1 MSTETEN
8 KNEIKTDSVETETV
22 SDDLTSLADAAGIIE
37 AIPEEK
43 PVESAQEPKQT
54 DDGNK
59 KSKRKKKLKEISE
72 TAEKERKE
80 LDEQVKEILDDALDE
95 DTESLGVNED
105 EQETSAVNISLSQI
119 LTAVF
124 GLVVLGFA
132 IFGIVTAIID
142 YHAYA
147 ESKNDNSALISSLE
161 RLVLPLSA
169 ADVPS
174 FENTSLLNQD
184 VIITAACWDVI
195 LNPSSTYTSEN
206 GYYSISYFEIDSRI
220 IKLFGSGLSY
230 THGTV
235 GDEELSFEYDE
246 STGMY
251 SIPVSPR
258 SMAYYA
264 VVQDIEATDDGYTIQ
279 IAYYMPINNW
289 TSTDASPEKIM
300 TCTVVSTG
308 PSYTISSLQVSEIIN
323 GAEY

>member
-1 MSTETEN
+1 MGTDTEN
-8 KNEIKTDSVETETV
+8 KNEQKIESATELPVT
-22 SDDLTSLADAAGIIE
+22 DDLTSLADAAGIIE

-43 PVESAQEPKQT
+43 PAEPVEEPEQSSENT
-54 DDGNK
+54 K
-59 KSKRKKKLKEISE
+59 KSRRKKKLKEISE
-72 TAEKERKE
+72 NTEKERKE
-80 LDEQVKEILDDALDE
+80 VMEILDDALDE
-95 DTESLGVNED
+95 DSESLGVSED
-105 EQETSAVNISLSQI
+105 TEETPSVNISLSQI

-132 IFGIVTAIID
+132 IFGIVTAVID
-142 YHAYA
+142 YRAYV
-147 ESKNDNSALISSLE
+147 ESRNDNSALIGTLE

-300 TCTVVSTG
+300 SCTVTG
-308 PSYTISSLQVSEIIN
+308 SGLSYTISSLQVSEIISGN
-323 GAEY
+323 L

>member
-1 MSTETEN
+1 MSTDTEN
-8 KNEIKTDSVETETV
+8 KNENLTDE
-22 SDDLTSLADAAGIIE
+22 LTSLADAAGLIE
-37 AIPEEK
+37 TIPEETPEDLVPK
-43 PVESAQEPKQT
+43 PEQQT
-54 DDGNK
+54 DK
-59 KSKRKKKLKEISE
+59 KSRRKKKVKEISE

-95 DTESLGVNED
+95 DTESLGVSED
-105 EQETSAVNISLSQI
+105 TDEAPAVNISLSQI

-132 IFGIVTAIID
+132 IFGIVTAVID
-142 YHAYA
+142 YRAYV

-174 FENTSLLNQD
+174 FENTSLLNED

-195 LNPSSTYTSEN
+195 LNPSSTYTAEN

-246 STGMY
+246 DTGMY

-264 VVQDIEATDDGYTIQ
+264 VVQEIEATDDGYTIE
-279 IAYYMPINNW
+279 IAYYMPINEW
-289 TSTDASPEKIM
+289 TSTDSSPEKIM
-300 TCTVVSTG
+300 TCTVTG
-308 PSYTISSLQVSEIIN
+308 SGLSYTISSLQVSEIIS
-323 GAEY
+323 GTL

>member
-1 MSTETEN
+1 MGTDTEN
-8 KNEIKTDSVETETV
+8 KIENTIERTDSQAA
-22 SDDLTSLADAAGIIE
+22 SDDLTRLADAAGIIE
-37 AIPEEK
+37 DIQSEMPSK
-43 PVESAQEPKQT
+43 TSQEFRQS
-54 DDGNK
+54 DSK
-59 KSKRKKKLKEISE
+59 KAKRKKKLKEISE

-95 DTESLGVNED
+95 DSESLGVSED
-105 EQETSAVNISLSQI
+105 SDEAPSVNISLSQI

-142 YHAYA
+142 YQEYV

-161 RLVLPLSA
+161 RLVLPLTA

-174 FENTSLLNQD
+174 FESTSLLNQD

-195 LNPSSTYTSEN
+195 LNPSATYTSEN
-206 GYYSISYFEIDSRI
+206 GYYLISYFEIDSRI

-235 GDEELSFEYDE
+235 GDEELSFEYNE
-246 STGMY
+246 NTGMY

-258 SMAYYA
+258 SMAYYG
-264 VVQDIEATDDGYTIQ
+264 VIQDIEATDGGYTIQ
-279 IAYYMPINNW
+279 IAYYMPINEW
-289 TSTDASPEKIM
+289 TTRESSPEKIM
-300 TCTVVSTG
+300 TCTVTG
-308 PSYTISSLQVSEIIN
+308 SGISYTISSLQVSEIVSGN
-323 GAEY
+323 L

>member
-1 MSTETEN
+1 MVTDTEN
-8 KNEIKTDSVETETV
+8 NNENLTDE
-22 SDDLTSLADAAGIIE
+22 LTSLADAAGIIE
-37 AIPEEK
+37 TIPEEA
-43 PVESAQEPKQT
+43 PVESQAESEQS
-54 DDGNK
+54 GSK
-59 KSKRKKKLKEISE
+59 KSKRKKKIKEISE
-72 TAEKERKE
+72 NAEKERKE
-80 LDEQVKEILDDALDE
+80 VMEILDDALDE
-95 DTESLGVNED
+95 DTESLGVSED
-105 EQETSAVNISLSQI
+105 SEESTSVNISLSQI
-119 LTAVF
+119 LTAIF

-132 IFGIVTAIID
+132 IFGIVTAVID
-142 YHAYA
+142 YQAYV
-147 ESKNDNSALISSLE
+147 ESKSDNSQLISSLE

-195 LNPSSTYTSEN
+195 LNPSSTYTAEN

-230 THGTV
+230 SHGTV

-264 VVQDIEATDDGYTIQ
+264 EVQEIEATDDGYTIQ
-279 IAYYMPINNW
+279 IAYYVPINEW
-289 TSTDASPEKIM
+289 TSTDISPEKIM
-300 TCTVVSTG
+300 TCTVTG
-308 PSYTISSLQVSEIIN
+308 SGLSYTISSLQVSEIISST
-323 GAEY
+323 GL

>member
-8 KNEIKTDSVETETV
+8 KNELTIESPT

-37 AIPEEK
+37 TMSEET
-43 PVESAQEPKQT
+43 PVEADTKSEQSES
-54 DDGNK
+54 K
-59 KSKRKKKLKEISE
+59 KSKRKKRIKEISE
-72 TAEKERKE
+72 NAEKERKE
-80 LDEQVKEILDDALDE
+80 IDEQVKEIIDDALDE
-95 DTESLGVNED
+95 DSESLGVSED
-105 EQETSAVNISLSQI
+105 TDEAPAVNISLSQI
-119 LTAVF
+119 LTAIF

-132 IFGIVTAIID
+132 IFGIVTAVID
-142 YHAYA
+142 YRAYV
-147 ESKNDNSALISSLE
+147 ESKSDNSALISSLE

-174 FENTSLLNQD
+174 FESTSLLNQD

-246 STGMY
+246 TTGMY

-264 VVQDIEATDDGYTIQ
+264 AIQDIEATENGYTIQ
-279 IAYYMPINNW
+279 IAYYVPIAEW
-289 TSTDASPEKIM
+289 TSTESSPEKIM
-300 TCTVVSTG
+300 TCTVTG
-308 PSYTISSLQVSEIIN
+308 SGLSYTISSLQVSEIVSGN
-323 GAEY
+323 L

>member
-1 MSTETEN
+1 MGTDNEN
-8 KNEIKTDSVETETV
+8 KKEEIIENVDSQIV

-43 PVESAQEPKQT
+43 PAEPVEEPEQSAEDT
-54 DDGNK
+54 K

-72 TAEKERKE
+72 NTEKERKE
-80 LDEQVKEILDDALDE
+80 VMEILDDALDE
-95 DTESLGVNED
+95 DSESLGVSED
-105 EQETSAVNISLSQI
+105 TEETPSVNISLSQI

-132 IFGIVTAIID
+132 IFGIVTAVID
-142 YHAYA
+142 YRAYV
-147 ESKNDNSALISSLE
+147 ESRNDNSALINSLE

-300 TCTVVSTG
+300 TCTVTG
-308 PSYTISSLQVSEIIN
+308 SGLSYSISSLQVSEIISGN
-323 GAEY
+323 L

>member
-1 MSTETEN
+1 MSADTEN
-8 KNEIKTDSVETETV
+8 KNEQNIENTLPETV

-37 AIPEEK
+37 TIPEKK
-43 PVESAQEPKQT
+43 PDEPIEESEQP
-54 DDGNK
+54 DDK

-95 DTESLGVNED
+95 DTESLGVAED
-105 EQETSAVNISLSQI
+105 EQDSSTVNISLSQV
-119 LTAVF
+119 LTAIF
-124 GLVVLGFA
+124 GAVVLGFA

-142 YHAYA
+142 YQAYVK
-147 ESKNDNSALISSLE
+147 SKSDNSALISSLE
-161 RLVLPLSA
+161 KLVLPLSA

-264 VVQDIEATDDGYTIQ
+264 VVQEIEPTDSGYTIQ
-279 IAYYMPINNW
+279 IAYYVPITEW
-289 TSTDASPEKIM
+289 ISTDSSPEKIM
-300 TCTVVSTG
+300 TCTVTQSG
-308 PSYTISSLQVSEIIN
+308 LSYTISSLQVSEIVSSA
-323 GAEY
+323 GVG

>member
-1 MSTETEN
+1 MSTDNEN
-8 KNEIKTDSVETETV
+8 KKEEIIESTNSQTV

-43 PVESAQEPKQT
+43 PAEPVEEPEQST
-54 DDGNK
+54 ENTK

-72 TAEKERKE
+72 NTEKERKE
-80 LDEQVKEILDDALDE
+80 VMEILDDALDE
-95 DTESLGVNED
+95 DTESLGVSED
-105 EQETSAVNISLSQI
+105 EDSEESSSINISLSQI
-119 LTAVF
+119 FSAIF
-124 GLVVLGFA
+124 GLIVLGFA
-132 IFGIVTAIID
+132 IFGVVTAVID
-142 YHAYA
+142 YRDYV
-147 ESKNDNSALISSLE
+147 ESKNDNSALINSLE

-174 FENTSLLNQD
+174 FESTSLLNQD

-235 GDEELSFEYDE
+235 GDEELSFKYDE

-264 VVQDIEATDDGYTIQ
+264 VVQRIEATDDGYTIE
-279 IAYYMPINNW
+279 IAYYMPINEW
-289 TSTDASPEKIM
+289 TSTDNSPEKIT
-300 TCTVVSTG
+300 TCTVTG
-308 PSYTISSLQVSEIIN
+308 SGLSYTISSLQVSEIISGN
-323 GAEY
+323 L

>member
-1 MSTETEN
+1 MGTDTEN
-8 KNEIKTDSVETETV
+8 KNEIKTETA
-22 SDDLTSLADAAGIIE
+22 SGDLTSLADAAGLIE
-37 AIPEEK
+37 VISEEK
-43 PVESAQEPKQT
+43 PSEPASEPEQT
-54 DDGNK
+54 SGR
-59 KSKRKKKLKEISE
+59 KSRRKKKLKEITE
-72 TAEKERKE
+72 DVEKERKE
-80 LDEQVKEILDDALDE
+80 IDEQVKEMFDDALDE
-95 DTESLGVNED
+95 DSENLGVSED
-105 EQETSAVNISLSQI
+105 EQESQTVNISLSQI
-119 LTAVF
+119 LTAIF

-132 IFGIVTAIID
+132 IFGIVTAVID
-142 YHAYA
+142 YRAYV
-147 ESKNDNSALISSLE
+147 ESRNDNSALINSLE

-195 LNPSSTYTSEN
+195 LNPSSTYTAEN

-258 SMAYYA
+258 SMAYYP

-279 IAYYMPINNW
+279 IAYYVPISEW
-289 TSTDASPEKIM
+289 VSTDGTPEKIM
-300 TCTVVSTG
+300 TCTVTSTG
-308 PSYTISSLQVSEIIN
+308 LSYTISSLQVSEIVSN
-323 GAEY
+323 AG